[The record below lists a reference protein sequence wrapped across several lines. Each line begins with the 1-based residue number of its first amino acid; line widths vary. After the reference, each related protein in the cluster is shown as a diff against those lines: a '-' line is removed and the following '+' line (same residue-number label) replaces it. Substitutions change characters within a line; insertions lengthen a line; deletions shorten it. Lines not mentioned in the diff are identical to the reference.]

1 MRTVRW
7 HRFGEPREVLQ
18 IEETPAPQPGPG
30 EVHLRL
36 TARAIHPSDLQNIRG
51 LYGRPPPLPA
61 VPGNDAAGVVLGTGP
76 GVEGWAPGDRAI
88 LLLGA
93 TGGRGTWMDEVVV
106 PAAMLVRVPAGLSD
120 AQAGALWVNYLSV
133 WVMLEEVLRLKSG
146 DVLVQTAAGSQLG
159 LAVMEHAA
167 WRGLVLV
174 NVVRRAE
181 QASELRAAGQ
191 AQVAVFPG
199 DDLVRVVR
207 TAAGGRGATAAID
220 AVGGEMG
227 NRVLDTLAVGGKA
240 LVFGA
245 LDDGKPI
252 SVSPGPFLFREL
264 TLQGFWLTRWLQVS
278 PPERIRQAVG
288 AVLQGVAEGRYRP
301 AVDRSYPLDQVRAAV
316 ERAETSG
323 RRGSVVLGD
332 R

>member
-1 MRTVRW
+1 MRIIRW

-18 IEETPAPQPGPG
+18 VEETAAPQPGPG
-30 EVHLRL
+30 EVQLHL
-36 TARAIHPSDLQNIRG
+36 TARAIHPSDLQNVRG

-61 VPGNDAAGVVLGTGP
+61 VPGNDAAGVVLATGP
-76 GVEGWAPGDRAI
+76 GAQGWAPGDRAI

-106 PAAMLVRVPAGLSD
+106 PAGMLVRAPPELTD
-120 AQAGALWVNYLSV
+120 AQAGSLWVNYLSV
-133 WVMLEEVLRLKSG
+133 WVMLEEVLRLKAG

-167 WRGLVLV
+167 WRGLVLI

-181 QASELRAAGQ
+181 QAAELRAAGQ
-191 AQVAVFPG
+191 PHVAVFPG
-199 DDLVRVVR
+199 DDLVTVVR
-207 TAAGGRGATAAID
+207 GAAGGRGATAAID
-220 AVGGEMG
+220 AVGGETG
-227 NRVLDTLAVGGKA
+227 ARLLDTLAIGGRV

-245 LDDGKPI
+245 LDGGRAI
-252 SVSPGPFLFREL
+252 AVAPGPFLFREL

-288 AVLQGVAEGRYRP
+288 AVLQGVAERRYRP

-316 ERAETSG
+316 ERAETPG
-323 RRGSVVLGD
+323 RRGAVVLGD
-332 R
+332 